1 MKTAVYPGSFDPV
14 TMGHMN
20 IIERSAGLFDEVII
34 AVLRNSS
41 KIPLFTIEERVKLL
55 KIATKKFPTVR
66 VETFSGLLVNYLE
79 TKKVNIIIR
88 GLRAVSDFEN
98 EYSMAPMNKKLKHN
112 IETVFMI
119 TEDKYAFLSSSK
131 IKEIYRHGGRAKDL
145 LPENTEQFLIK
156 KIESKLE
163 SREKF

>member
-20 IIERSAGLFDEVII
+20 IIERSAGLFGEVII

-98 EYSMAPMNKKLKHN
+98 EYSMALMNKKLKHN